1 MRKIYEKPHAL
12 LDAILDEKK
21 LRNDAELA
29 RFLKCT
35 PGSISKIRNEF
46 KPVVSEEFRMRV
58 MRMTG
63 WSLKRVDA
71 LAPLD
76 AHPDSDGPRD

>member
-1 MRKIYEKPHAL
+1 MPKCYNQPHEL
-12 LDAILDEKK
+12 LDALIEHKD

-29 RFLKCT
+29 RYLRCN
-35 PGSISKIRNEF
+35 PGVISKIRNLRVE
-46 KPVVSEEFRMRV
+46 VTDDFRMRV
-58 MRMTG
+58 MRVTG

-76 AHPDSDGPRD
+76 AHPDSDGPRE